1 MVCEHSKKWWYKD
14 REIIFQHHHHHHKK
28 QNIKIEIKEFAKIQ
42 HAKLINSLD
51 ENALNACAAANDGE
65 KKETDS
71 VADQDV
77 GGKSRVELKSVANAG
92 NGLLLAR
99 DDH

>member
-1 MVCEHSKKWWYKD
+1 M
-14 REIIFQHHHHHHKK
+14 
-28 QNIKIEIKEFAKIQ
+28 
-42 HAKLINSLD
+42 D
-51 ENALNACAAANDGE
+51 ENALNACAAAANDGE

-77 GGKSRVELKSVANAG
+77 GGKARVELKSVANAG